1 MRKSALFIC
10 GFWRIHCSACGC
22 NAQGSSGLDCDLNGD
37 CLCLDGYTGPNCE
50 KCSFGYYGSNCT
62 GQSNKLILSYLVI
75 WHWFILACECD
86 AQGSSNPNGTGC
98 DAVTGQCLCR
108 EGYTG
113 TKCNLCSEG
122 FVRQEEGGQCL
133 QTVSKQCPDGWK
145 AIGGKC
151 YIASTEFATWDEANQ
166 RCSSLG
172 GKLVEPLSSQE
183 DSDVAAF
190 MKEPHGSQRYWIGL
204 SDQVEESK

>member
-1 MRKSALFIC
+1 M
-10 GFWRIHCSACGC
+10 
-22 NAQGSSGLDCDLNGD
+22 
-37 CLCLDGYTGPNCE
+37 
-50 KCSFGYYGSNCT
+50 
-62 GQSNKLILSYLVI
+62 
-75 WHWFILACECD
+75 
-86 AQGSSNPNGTGC
+86 
-98 DAVTGQCLCR
+98 
-108 EGYTG
+108 
-113 TKCNLCSEG
+113 
-122 FVRQEEGGQCL
+122 RQEEGGQCL

-151 YIASTEFATWDEANQ
+151 YIASTEFATWDTEFATWDEANQ
-166 RCSSLG
+166 RCSLLG

>member
-1 MRKSALFIC
+1 M
-10 GFWRIHCSACGC
+10 
-22 NAQGSSGLDCDLNGD
+22 
-37 CLCLDGYTGPNCE
+37 
-50 KCSFGYYGSNCT
+50 
-62 GQSNKLILSYLVI
+62 
-75 WHWFILACECD
+75 
-86 AQGSSNPNGTGC
+86 
-98 DAVTGQCLCR
+98 
-108 EGYTG
+108 
-113 TKCNLCSEG
+113 
-122 FVRQEEGGQCL
+122 RQEEGGQCL

-151 YIASTEFATWDEANQ
+151 YIAPLESATWDEANQ

-190 MKEPHGSQRYWIGL
+190 MKRNGSQSRYWIGL